1 VKMNGEIE
9 LVQVDTVEEAIN
21 SVIGH

>member
-9 LVQVDTVEEAIN
+9 LVQVDTVEEAIQN
-21 SVIGH
+21 VIGH